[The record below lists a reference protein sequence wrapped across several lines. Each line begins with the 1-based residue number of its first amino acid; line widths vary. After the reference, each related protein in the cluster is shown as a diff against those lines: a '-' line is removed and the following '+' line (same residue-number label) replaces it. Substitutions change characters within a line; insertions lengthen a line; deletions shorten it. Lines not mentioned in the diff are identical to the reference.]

1 MRFTITDR
9 QSNLVSRAQ
18 PSVTYP
24 ALGANRG
31 MSMITKKRY
40 SLEATKSADGGTWKA
55 RFTINFGDIG
65 NNVLVSGVNS
75 GSA

>member
-1 MRFTITDR
+1 MWFTITDR

-18 PSVTYP
+18 SSVTYP

-31 MSMITKKRY
+31 MTMVTKTRY
-40 SLEATKSADGGTWKA
+40 SLEATKGVDRTTWKA

-65 NNVLVSGVNS
+65 NNVLVSGVNG